1 MKRIDLIAQNGN
13 DGLHYVNQDE
23 INEIEVNNAI
33 EEKPKT
39 NKLGK
44 VILIAFFALLMAYFV
59 FIQL

>member
-13 DGLHYVNQDE
+13 DGLHYVNQDPV
-23 INEIEVNNAI
+23 NEVIEQ
-33 EEKPKT
+33 KPKT

-44 VILIAFFALLMAYFV
+44 VILIAFFVLLMTYLV

>member
-23 INEIEVNNAI
+23 INEIEVKDAI

-44 VILIAFFALLMAYFV
+44 FILITFIALIMSYLV